1 MANSPPDLVLVV
13 VVEVVKEVLCSCL
26 KVLEGWWKALV
37 DVSLHSNTKVSA
49 KKHSRSLPFL
59 LAVFSSCPDRF
70 QSCESPGPAFEDSSL
85 S

>member
-49 KKHSRSLPFL
+49 KRHCL
-59 LAVFSSCPDRF
+59 VFFFRDFRG
-70 QSCESPGPAFEDSSL
+70 GPV
-85 S
+85 

>member
-49 KKHSRSLPFL
+49 KRHCLVNNRNLRWHLYGSSFL
-59 LAVFSSCPDRF
+59 IVENILKFSC
-70 QSCESPGPAFEDSSL
+70 
-85 S
+85 

>member
-37 DVSLHSNTKVSA
+37 DVSLHSNTAMLFGRWSNVS
-49 KKHSRSLPFL
+49 PFRRDL
-59 LAVFSSCPDRF
+59 
-70 QSCESPGPAFEDSSL
+70 
-85 S
+85 

>member
-49 KKHSRSLPFL
+49 KRHCLVTFMRTCQ
-59 LAVFSSCPDRF
+59 VFRG
-70 QSCESPGPAFEDSSL
+70 QKWA
-85 S
+85 